1 MWRPFVP
8 FTPLPLFDAH
18 DSITQPCWYQSI
30 LISPNYH
37 GLNTLAVPA
46 NSRSI
51 ECWVKCGSCILA
63 FTWHMFALIRFTCLT
78 FFHHCHYVANNR
90 TDVCVCCLEWPADLL
105 QYSGCCLRCHLP
117 GSNSKQIREWF
128 RQMFLGLH
136 KRLALLCVV
145 FKNKCLFLSWRPG
158 QADRHSRLVVSLG
171 YLNKESILSLSWQ
184 TCMLKGKVHPKIN
197 SVIISNTKRWKNVHI
212 GWN

>member
-8 FTPLPLFDAH
+8 FTPSPLFDAH

-63 FTWHMFALIRFTCLT
+63 FTWHMFAFIRFTCVT

-90 TDVCVCCLEWPADLL
+90 TGVCVCAVVNGRLTFCNTRVVVWGVIYLV
-105 QYSGCCLRCHLP
+105 QIVSKSGNDSGKCFWAF
-117 GSNSKQIREWF
+117 IR
-128 RQMFLGLH
+128 GLH
-136 KRLALLCVV
+136 CCVWFLKTNACFFPEDQDRLTGTVD
-145 FKNKCLFLSWRPG
+145 W
-158 QADRHSRLVVSLG
+158 
-171 YLNKESILSLSWQ
+171 
-184 TCMLKGKVHPKIN
+184 
-197 SVIISNTKRWKNVHI
+197 
-212 GWN
+212 